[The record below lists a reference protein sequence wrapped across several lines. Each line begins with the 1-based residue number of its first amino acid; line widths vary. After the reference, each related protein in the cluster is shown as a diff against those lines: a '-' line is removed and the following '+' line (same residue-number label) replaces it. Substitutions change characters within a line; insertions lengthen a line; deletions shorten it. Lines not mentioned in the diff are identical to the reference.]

1 LEKGKCLMMPSAA
14 TRLDPVSLAWN
25 TIASYDSYPQA
36 QTAVDHL
43 SDEGFPVHYLDIL
56 GSDLRLVE
64 RITGRLTRGRA
75 ALAGGLSGAWLG
87 LFAGLVLGLVTTGH
101 GWLLPLAAGMLAG
114 ALAGAGLGFAA
125 HSLTR
130 GQRDFASTRSLTA
143 LKYDLIARGGNAEQ
157 ARLILDAA
165 GLLPVAGND
174 AAAEG

>member
-1 LEKGKCLMMPSAA
+1 MTQSAA

-36 QTAVDHL
+36 QAAVDHL

-56 GSDLRLVE
+56 GTDLRLVE
-64 RITGRLTRGRA
+64 RVTGRLTRGRA
-75 ALAGGLSGAWLG
+75 ALAASLSGAWMGLFVGFLLG
-87 LFAGLVLGLVTTGH
+87 LFTTGH
-101 GWLLPLAAGMLAG
+101 GWLWLLAAGVLAG

-143 LKYDLIARGGNAEQ
+143 QKYELIARGGNAEK
-157 ARLILDAA
+157 ARVILSAA
-165 GLLPVAGND
+165 GLLP
-174 AAAEG
+174 AAT